1 MRIFL
6 LTIAMLF
13 SSPALATPGAE
24 VDKSTADNIKKAVPS
39 LAIDAVR
46 KSPIKGLYE
55 LQVGRTIFYS
65 DKNGKHLIS
74 GGHIFETTSHHD
86 LTRERLEE
94 LNRIDWSILPLDKAI
109 VSGDKN
115 AQLKLAVFTDPD
127 CPYCKKLE
135 EELKNMSGVKVYTFL
150 YPLVQLHP
158 QARAKSEAIWCSKD
172 QHDMMLKVMIDKFI
186 PEKATCATP
195 LDDIAAIAKKL
206 NISGTPTMIA
216 GDGRIASGGKDA
228 AALKAWLENR

>member
-6 LTIAMLF
+6 FAITMLF
-13 SSPALATPGAE
+13 SSLALASPGAE
-24 VDKSTADNIKKAVPS
+24 ADKATADTIKKAIPS

-46 KSPIKGLYE
+46 KAPIKGLYE
-55 LQVGRTIFYS
+55 LQVGRNIYYS

-74 GGHIFETTSHHD
+74 GGNIFEIESRRN

-94 LNRIDWSILPLDKAI
+94 INRIDWSTLPLDKAI
-109 VSGDKN
+109 VSGDKK
-115 AQLKLAVFTDPD
+115 AKLKLAVFTDPD

-135 EELKNMSGVKVYTFL
+135 NELKNLSGVKVYTFL

-172 QHDMMLKVMIDKFI
+172 QHEMMLKVMLDNFI

-195 LDDIAAIAKKL
+195 LDDVAAIALKL